1 MSFLAV
7 FKSVINIHICRTMP
21 NVPHVYRM
29 LETSDRFRN
38 PAKLSPNGNHSLNAR
53 LTTTLLHV
61 IIKINH
67 ASKLVVKPEAIFKWV
82 INIHICRAVP
92 NVPHGCRIQEQS
104 PSKPGETFSTRKW
117 LKTCLTKTLLHLII
131 KSDHA
136 FVKEVD
142 QT

>member
-1 MSFLAV
+1 
-7 FKSVINIHICRTMP
+7 
-21 NVPHVYRM
+21 M

-38 PAKLSPNGNHSLNAR
+38 PVKLSPNGNHSLNTR

-61 IIKINH
+61 IIKIDH

-92 NVPHGCRIQEQS
+92 NVPHGCRIHEQS
-104 PSKPGETFSTRKW
+104 LSKSGETFSTRKW

>member
-1 MSFLAV
+1 
-7 FKSVINIHICRTMP
+7 MP

-38 PAKLSPNGNHSLNAR
+38 PA
-53 LTTTLLHV
+53 
-61 IIKINH
+61 IFF
-67 ASKLVVKPEAIFKWV
+67 FKWV

-131 KSDHA
+131 KSDHV

>member
-7 FKSVINIHICRTMP
+7 FKSVINIHICRTLP
-21 NVPHVYRM
+21 NVLLVYPM
-29 LETSDRFRN
+29 LGTSDRFRN
-38 PAKLSPNGNHSLNAR
+38 PAKLSTNGNHSLNTR

-61 IIKINH
+61 IIKIDH
-67 ASKLVVKPEAIFKWV
+67 VSKLVVKPEAIFQWV

-104 PSKPGETFSTRKW
+104 PSKPGETSSTRKW
-117 LKTCLTKTLLHLII
+117 LKTCSTKTLLHLII

-136 FVKEVD
+136 L
-142 QT
+142 

>member
-1 MSFLAV
+1 
-7 FKSVINIHICRTMP
+7 
-21 NVPHVYRM
+21 M
-29 LETSDRFRN
+29 LGTSDRFRN
-38 PAKLSPNGNHSLNAR
+38 PAKLSPNGNHSLNTR

-61 IIKINH
+61 IIKIDH
-67 ASKLVVKPEAIFKWV
+67 VSKLVVVKPEAIFQWV

-104 PSKPGETFSTRKW
+104 LSKSGETFSTRKW
-117 LKTCLTKTLLHLII
+117 LKTCLTKTLLHFII

>member
-1 MSFLAV
+1 MSYLAQRSACLPHARN
-7 FKSVINIHICRTMP
+7 FRSLSKSGKTFSKRKSFV
-21 NVPHVYRM
+21 
-29 LETSDRFRN
+29 
-38 PAKLSPNGNHSLNAR
+38 KHSFDYDL
-53 LTTTLLHV
+53 
-61 IIKINH
+61 IIKIDH

-104 PSKPGETFSTRKW
+104 LSKSGETFSTRKW